1 MLIDFNITVQHKHKH
16 KTLLP
21 KTYLFHNAIMFY
33 SHTKHKQ
40 LFYAI
45 DYCINDVGGGGG
57 GLVAWILIQKPLAK
71 PKSIIECQ
79 DVSMFVKNYVVVW
92 FKDNYAKTK
101 Q

>member
-1 MLIDFNITVQHKHKH
+1 MIVMTMLIDFNIAVQHKHKH

-45 DYCINDVGGGGG
+45 DYCINDVGGGEG
-57 GLVAWILIQKPLAK
+57 
-71 PKSIIECQ
+71 
-79 DVSMFVKNYVVVW
+79 VW
-92 FKDNYAKTK
+92 WLGF
-101 Q
+101 